1 MQLNIRQCKTLQFGK
16 IHSKESYQ
24 VMVIYRGKKKLI
36 DHSKVRLNESSAQ
49 HSFGTNIIFIEY
61 LRVEMQERDSSYVLS
76 CCITSVIPS
85 WGAGVPLSRLVFGE
99 NKRQEK
105 NNYNNSRL

>member
-1 MQLNIRQCKTLQFGK
+1 
-16 IHSKESYQ
+16 
-24 VMVIYRGKKKLI
+24 MVIFRGKKSLFVTVKY
-36 DHSKVRLNESSAQ
+36 RLNESLAQ
-49 HSFGTNIIFIEY
+49 HNFGKNIIFIEY
-61 LRVEMQERDSSYVLS
+61 LRVEKQERDSSYMLS